1 MNREERIKAVLK
13 DGKAD
18 RVPISLW
25 THFSELDQDPLS
37 LAKATAE
44 FIKKYDFDFVK
55 MMPFAL
61 YSVQDYGTELQIFNT
76 HDKAPRVLNYG
87 IQSIDDYD
95 RIHVIPGIQG
105 TLGKQVEFAR
115 YLSALLPAHTPF
127 IQTIYS
133 PLSNLYKMA
142 GDRLFSDLEEVPGKI
157 HRALDALVETTRD
170 FIRLNIE
177 AGVSGFF
184 FATQTARKDLITERQ
199 FYEFEKPYDVRV
211 IQSYAEKTWMNV
223 LHLHGSQVYFQE
235 TLDYPVNI
243 VNWHDQTTE
252 PSLSEARKLTDKV
265 LMGGIRSAPVL
276 VNRVYQSDDIIT
288 DGTPDDVIAQIH
300 ESIRAVNGEKLII
313 SPGCGVGI
321 HAKEENFYAARAA
334 VESV

>member
-1 MNREERIKAVLK
+1 MNRKERIQAVLNT
-13 DGKAD
+13 GKAD

-37 LAKATAE
+37 LAKATAA
-44 FIKKYDFDFVK
+44 FVKKYDFDFVK

-61 YSVQDYGTELQIFNT
+61 YSVQDYGTELQIYNE

-87 IQSIDDYD
+87 IQSIEDYD
-95 RIHVIPGIQG
+95 RIHVLPGIQG
-105 TLGKQVEFAR
+105 TMGKQVEFAR
-115 YLSALLPAHTPF
+115 YLAQLLPEDTPF

-133 PLSNLYKMA
+133 PLSNLFKMA
-142 GDRLFSDLEEVPGKI
+142 GERLFGDLDIAPKKI

-170 FIRLNIE
+170 FVRLNIE

-184 FATQTARKDLITERQ
+184 FATQTARKDFITEKQ
-199 FYEFEKPYDVRV
+199 FYEFEKPYDIQV
-211 IQSYAEKTWMNV
+211 IQSYADKTWMNA
-223 LHLHGSQVYFQE
+223 LHLHGSDVYFKE

-252 PSLSEARKLTDKV
+252 PSLAEARKLTDKV

-276 VNRVYQSDDIIT
+276 VNRVYQSNDIIT
-288 DGTPDDVIAQIH
+288 DGTPEEVVKQIH
-300 ESIRAVNGEKLII
+300 QSIQAVHGEGLII

-321 HAKEENFYAARAA
+321 HAKEENFYAARKA
-334 VESV
+334 VEA